1 MATQQPLPRVNTQ
14 QGSPSPASQGSQG
27 SHDTIMIDIQ
37 KIQLDVLTDMRGI
50 MKAIAVNLMRFYSAF
65 QKSQGVYVN
74 VLNSISEMN
83 KDFIENSRKD
93 TADKLAEAEKQR
105 EGKLVDDAAKP
116 ASLLDTLK
124 KVFEEYFGI
133 FRMVFNILRLV
144 LVPLVIGFI
153 AGFREKFD
161 LLTVFL
167 AVAILYPIRTF
178 KFMIRVFGF
187 LFEALKSIGKLISK
201 IGPAFQGAVQ
211 GITNFFRRMRIF
223 FLRTLDLGKILQP
236 IRALFSGG
244 AGIFQGL
251 AKVLGG
257 IFRVFSKLFIPLTII
272 MAVYDGIMGAIEG
285 YKEGGIMGAIKGALV
300 GILDGL
306 IGWLVGIGQWIVS
319 NLLEL
324 FGFDE
329 LAKAVDEF
337 NFKEFLKKYISFLNP
352 FTLLLS
358 VFDENSPIRKQFSA
372 ALDKL
377 GNVGDFISDIWDSIT
392 ETIKNILIK
401 IGKAIPGGKA
411 LLNALGLKGED
422 EKAQGRSAAPLMAMD
437 EETRKEYDAIDTGN
451 EQVDN
456 LARAALETGDREL
469 YEELTGSGRG
479 ATGLFDTS
487 EDTESAKKLMMERGY
502 TAEQVERLA
511 QTGYMGSR
519 SQVPVPVP
527 SPNKAELIDE
537 KTKEADKAKQP
548 EAPKPAQTNNTIL
561 NAPNNA
567 KTAISM
573 NQAPH
578 ADRVGLG
585 SRGNAGYSGF
595 NKVYT

>member
-1 MATQQPLPRVNTQ
+1 
-14 QGSPSPASQGSQG
+14 
-27 SHDTIMIDIQ
+27 
-37 KIQLDVLTDMRGI
+37 
-50 MKAIAVNLMRFYSAF
+50 
-65 QKSQGVYVN
+65 
-74 VLNSISEMN
+74 
-83 KDFIENSRKD
+83 
-93 TADKLAEAEKQR
+93 
-105 EGKLVDDAAKP
+105 
-116 ASLLDTLK
+116 
-124 KVFEEYFGI
+124 
-133 FRMVFNILRLV
+133 MVFNILRLV

-401 IGKAIPGGKA
+401 IGKAVPGGKA

-456 LARAALETGDREL
+456 LARTALETGDREL